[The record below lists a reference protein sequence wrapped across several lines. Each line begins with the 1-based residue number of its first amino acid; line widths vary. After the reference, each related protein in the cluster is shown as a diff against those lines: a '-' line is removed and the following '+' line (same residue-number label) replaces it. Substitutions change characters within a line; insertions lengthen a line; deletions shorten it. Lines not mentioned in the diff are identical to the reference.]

1 MAEIPTVAGRRCPP
15 PATFND
21 IGTLASK
28 ERVDAREAMP
38 PPSEFKDRELVS
50 MSTSVSTE
58 HRVPRSGN
66 CVSAWRATA
75 GFVLEEGGGVEVEW
89 WRGP

>member
-50 MSTSVSTE
+50 VSTSMSTD
-58 HRVPRSGN
+58 H
-66 CVSAWRATA
+66 
-75 GFVLEEGGGVEVEW
+75 
-89 WRGP
+89 RGPTSGK